1 MPGGFP
7 LGPELCNA
15 NDQGTVSASSRGT
28 AVTGGNGSYGSYVQ
42 LVASTPNDAC
52 AILVSLQT
60 NAGSNSAFMQSVKI
74 AIGGAGSEKDII
86 PDLTLTAPSSGY
98 ATENYLFPVSIPA
111 GTRIAAAGYT
121 IGGTDSIYV
130 QVILFDGAFANLEGV
145 AGVDSIGWASG
156 KGTAVT
162 TGAAHTKGSY
172 AQLTA
177 SASRDYIGFI
187 IGFDDGD
194 AAFTSTTTTAV
205 FDIAFGAGGSEQV
218 MVPNY
223 LAGLVQSGSSA
234 GTFMAGDPSPFFA
247 IPIPAGTRVAV
258 RAQAIAATQTFGV
271 TLYGVY
277 Q

>member
-7 LGPELCNA
+7 AGPELCNA

-52 AILVSLQT
+52 VILVSIQT

-98 ATENYLFPVSIPA
+98 ATENYLFPVGIPA

-156 KGTAVT
+156 KGTSVT
-162 TGAAHTKGSY
+162 TGAANTKGSY
-172 AQLTA
+172 AQLSA
-177 SASRDYIGFI
+177 STSRDYIGFI

-205 FDIAFGAGGSEQV
+205 FDIAIGAGGSEQII
-218 MVPNY
+218 VPNY

-234 GTFMAGDPSPFFA
+234 GTFMAGDPSPFIA